1 MPKFD
6 YAVKYNGKYYPAG
19 SDIPEPAPAEEKPW
33 KYEGPETSSQEAAQE
48 AAETAQEAAETAQ
61 EAAQESAEVEA
72 EATAEEKA
80 EAPEKT
86 TKRGKKGDA
95 R

>member
-48 AAETAQEAAETAQ
+48 AAETAQEAA
-61 EAAQESAEVEA
+61 QESAEVEA